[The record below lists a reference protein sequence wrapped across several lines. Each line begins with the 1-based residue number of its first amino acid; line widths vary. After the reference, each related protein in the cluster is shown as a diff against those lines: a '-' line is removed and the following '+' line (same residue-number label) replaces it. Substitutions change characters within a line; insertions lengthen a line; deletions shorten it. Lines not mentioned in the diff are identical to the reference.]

1 MVLWYS
7 HLFKNFPQV
16 VMIHMVKVF
25 GVVNKTERDVFW
37 SSLAFL
43 MIQWMLAIWCL
54 VPLA

>member
-7 HLFKNFPQV
+7 HLSKNFPQV

-43 MIQWMLAIWCL
+43 MIQWMLEI
-54 VPLA
+54 